1 LDLGFGRAYACGMET
16 PHQAATWALS
26 EFGSADLGH
35 ASRTKRSVRVA
46 MSLVQNPA
54 GSIPKVSEDSHQAKG
69 TYRLL
74 SNSEVDHD
82 GLLSGHIARTVE
94 RCSGRGVVLVVQD
107 TTTLSYNERTTVR
120 GLGPV
125 NDCAQSKGFL
135 AHTALAICPKTG
147 DVLGVLDQQVWVRED
162 RKVTEGE
169 SNVARK
175 KRPRE
180 SQHWPKAQHRVHAL
194 FSAMTEALR
203 PRVVAVF
210 DREGDIFEAF
220 ETIHDL
226 GHSLVVRAIRN
237 RLLEGED
244 EDKRYSMDVVGQ
256 GPIKAHYQVNVPS
269 RPGRATRIAEMEI
282 RALPVTLL
290 PPRNRNRQGEPIT
303 LNMVL
308 ASEPQPPDGVEPLCW
323 YLVTREPI
331 ETEAELLAI
340 VQMYEMRWVIEE
352 LHMGIKTG
360 CSTEDRQLETQHA
373 LANFL
378 AFATVIA
385 WRMLCLRQ
393 ASRAAFPKPAS
404 AILTPSQL
412 IVLCGLRPR
421 LKSDCS
427 ATEAFRAIAVLGG
440 FMGRKGDGNPGWR
453 TLWAGFEKIL
463 MAERGYLLAKARS
476 G

>member
-1 LDLGFGRAYACGMET
+1 MET
-16 PHQAATWALS
+16 PHRAATWALS
-26 EFGSADLGH
+26 EFGTADLGH
-35 ASRTKRSVRVA
+35 ASRTKRSVRIA
-46 MSLVQNPA
+46 TRLVQNPA

-74 SNSEVDHD
+74 SNPEVDHD
-82 GLLSGHIARTVE
+82 GLLSGHIDRTVE

-125 NDCAQSKGFL
+125 NDCAHSRGFL

-147 DVLGVLDQQVWVRED
+147 DVLGVLDQQVWARED

-169 SNVARK
+169 SSVARK

-180 SQHWPKAQHRVHAL
+180 SQHWPKAQHRVHEL

-220 ETIHDL
+220 ETIHEL
-226 GHSLVVRAIRN
+226 GHSLVVRATRN

-244 EDKRYSMDVVGQ
+244 EDKRYSLDVVGQ
-256 GPIKAHYQVNVPS
+256 SPIKAHYQVNVPA
-269 RPGRATRIAEMEI
+269 RPGGAARIAEMDI

-290 PPRNRNRQGEPIT
+290 PPRNRNRQGDPIS

-308 ASEPQPPDGVEPLCW
+308 AIEPQPPEGVEPLCW

-331 ETEAELLAI
+331 ETELELLAI
-340 VQMYEMRWVIEE
+340 IHMYEMRWVIEE

-360 CSTEDRQLETQHA
+360 CSTEDRQMETQHA

-385 WRMLCLRQ
+385 WQMLCLRQ
-393 ASRAAFPKPAS
+393 AARAAEPKPAS

-412 IVLCGLRPR
+412 IVLRGLRPR

-453 TLWAGFEKIL
+453 TLWAGFEKLL